1 MEVDM
6 PNQRKIM
13 LRHNMEP
20 MEPHNMLLLST
31 VLLSTVLLS
40 TVLHHLTNKDM
51 PRINSINQ
59 AH

>member
-31 VLLSTVLLS
+31 VLLSTVL
-40 TVLHHLTNKDM
+40 HHLTNKDM
-51 PRINSINQ
+51 LRINSINQ